1 MTALFDLLQGTQQG
15 NQMGQSAAHG
25 ILPNSSQPKG
35 APQFYMPVIGSL
47 QTQIAGLNR
56 IADEIRR
63 LGGDA
68 SQEYVL
74 DIIDVTKTL
83 QGMVVDMQ
91 KEIQD
96 MQANNGSQQQAA

>member
-1 MTALFDLLQGTQQG
+1 MSQLFDLLAGTQQG
-15 NQMGQSAAHG
+15 NQMADSAMHG

-35 APQFYMPVIGSL
+35 APQFYLPVIGSL

-63 LGGDA
+63 LGGDQ

-91 KEIQD
+91 KEIQE
-96 MQANNGSQQQAA
+96 MQQNGPQAAAA

>member
-1 MTALFDLLQGTQQG
+1 
-15 NQMGQSAAHG
+15 
-25 ILPNSSQPKG
+25 
-35 APQFYMPVIGSL
+35 MPVIGSL

-96 MQANNGSQQQAA
+96 MQANNGSQQAA

>member
-1 MTALFDLLQGTQQG
+1 MAE
-15 NQMGQSAAHG
+15 SAMHG
-25 ILPNSSQPKG
+25 ILPNGSQPKG

-47 QTQIAGLNR
+47 QTEIAALNR
-56 IADEIRR
+56 IADEVRR
-63 LGGDA
+63 LGGDQ

-91 KEIQD
+91 KEIQE
-96 MQANNGSQQQAA
+96 MQANGPQQAAA

>member
-1 MTALFDLLQGTQQG
+1 MSQLFDLMAGTQQG
-15 NQMGQSAAHG
+15 NQMAQSAMRG
-25 ILPNSSQPKG
+25 ILPNASQPKG
-35 APQFYMPVIGSL
+35 APQFYMPVIGAL

-63 LGGDA
+63 LGGDT
-68 SQEYVL
+68 SSEYVL

-91 KEIQD
+91 KEIQE
-96 MQANNGSQQQAA
+96 MQANGPQQAAA

>member
-1 MTALFDLLQGTQQG
+1 MTQLFDLLAGTQQG
-15 NQMGQSAAHG
+15 NQMADSAMRG
-25 ILPNSSQPKG
+25 ILPNGSQPKG

-63 LGGDA
+63 IGGEQ

-74 DIIDVTKTL
+74 DIIDCTKSL

-91 KEIQD
+91 KEIQE
-96 MQANNGSQQQAA
+96 MQANGPQQAAA

>member
-1 MTALFDLLQGTQQG
+1 MSALFDLMAGSQQG
-15 NQMGQSAAHG
+15 NQMAQSATQG

-63 LGGDA
+63 IGGEQ

-74 DIIDVTKTL
+74 DIIDCTKSL

-96 MQANNGSQQQAA
+96 MQANGPQQAAA